1 MSVKEKTS
9 NSIIIS
15 LMVWIM
21 AWSVPV
27 WADEACESDAFLID
41 NHHAEASAATGNLA
55 RTQATDTAL
64 NTAWQMLINRL
75 VIAGQDMTPLMQVN
89 PNDLLLYT
97 RVQNETV
104 LTSRYLADLDY
115 CFDRQLVRQLFREN
129 NIAYAELISDRIMLL
144 PVFITGDRANLWKQ
158 PNPWKNT
165 LETILPDHNGLVQL
179 FIPSGLVLERSITGQ
194 GILADLESVIAQA
207 ASLDQVSMVLLTT
220 ARVTIASSDTA
231 SGFEL
236 VVTGGLYD
244 RDGNQLAG
252 IEDTRL
258 PIKNSTDVPRHL
270 RQLGQDMIANIEQ
283 VWREVNLVDLN
294 AQNMLRLS
302 VDIISL
308 EQWFA
313 LLANLENLS
322 PVEQVDLRQLSADMA
337 VMDITLNGS
346 SEAMDYALEQ
356 IGFRIEPNP
365 DTSIGGFLLKPR
377 N

>member
-1 MSVKEKTS
+1 
-9 NSIIIS
+9 
-15 LMVWIM
+15 
-21 AWSVPV
+21 
-27 WADEACESDAFLID
+27 
-41 NHHAEASAATGNLA
+41 
-55 RTQATDTAL
+55 
-64 NTAWQMLINRL
+64 
-75 VIAGQDMTPLMQVN
+75 
-89 PNDLLLYT
+89 
-97 RVQNETV
+97 
-104 LTSRYLADLDY
+104 
-115 CFDRQLVRQLFREN
+115 
-129 NIAYAELISDRIMLL
+129 
-144 PVFITGDRANLWKQ
+144 
-158 PNPWKNT
+158 
-165 LETILPDHNGLVQL
+165 
-179 FIPSGLVLERSITGQ
+179 
-194 GILADLESVIAQA
+194 
-207 ASLDQVSMVLLTT
+207 MVLLTT

-244 RDGNQLAG
+244 RDGKQLAG